1 MKKLCFVALVV
12 TCLTAKTY
20 AAKFQTQTVYKG
32 DDVVWG
38 FDFLPNSNIL
48 ITEKE
53 GTLRLFDAKSKKAQL
68 IEGVPKVADRGQGG
82 LLDVLVDQNFQSN
95 KTIYLTYSVPLE
107 GGQTTRLVSA
117 SLNQNKLSNIKVI
130 FTALPATRK
139 TQHFGSRVVQ
149 DKDGTLFFTVGD
161 RGERKLAQ
169 DKSKHRGKLYSV
181 NKAGQVN
188 MWSYGHRNAQGADFH
203 PSTGRLWIV
212 EHGPRGG
219 DELNEIFKG
228 KNYGWPVITYGKEYW
243 GPSIGEGT
251 EKEGMEQP
259 AYHYTPSIA
268 ISGLMIYSGKM
279 FPEWKNQFFIGALKD
294 THISR
299 LAVVNSKFVEQEKL
313 FEDND
318 ERIRQIKEFKDG
330 SIYYSTDNGKI
341 IRLLKKLEAKSSNK
355 PKKSK

>member
-1 MKKLCFVALVV
+1 MRQLTVLALLL
-12 TCLTAKTY
+12 TCLTANGKD
-20 AAKFQTQTVYKG
+20 ARFQTETVFKG
-32 DDVVWG
+32 NDVVWG
-38 FDFLPNSNIL
+38 FDFLPNNNIL
-48 ITEKE
+48 ITEKD
-53 GTLRLFDAKSKKAQL
+53 GVLRLFDPKTKKSQAL
-68 IEGVPKVADRGQGG
+68 EGVPKVRSRGQGG
-82 LLDVLVDQNFQSN
+82 LLDVLVDRAFKQN
-95 KTIYLTYSVPLE
+95 KKIYLTFSVPLE

-117 SLNQNKLSNIKVI
+117 SLNQNKLENLKVI
-130 FTALPATRK
+130 FTALPATSK

-149 DKDGTLFFTVGD
+149 DKDGSLYFTVGD

-169 DKSKHRGKLYSV
+169 DMSQHRGKLYKV
-181 NKAGQVN
+181 TAGDKVT

-203 PSTGRLWIV
+203 PSTGKLWTV

-219 DELNEIFKG
+219 DELNVISKG

-243 GPSIGEGT
+243 GPSIGDT
-251 EKEGMEQP
+251 HKEGMEQP

-279 FPEWKNQFFIGALKD
+279 FPEWKDQFFIGALKD

-299 LAVVNSKFVEQEKL
+299 LASVNSKFVEQEKL

-341 IRLLKKLEAKSSNK
+341 VRLFKKLETKSSNK
-355 PKKSK
+355 SKKGK